1 MGEKKELVSYDS
13 SVNVSGNYLS
23 VAANQA
29 ILNGLLSE
37 TDMVNIQNKLWM
49 LLERQTERFT
59 MGDSSSVPVETAEG
73 LLTSINFCIEMYLK
87 KNNNIF
93 ESASKLKNE
102 NLFDLFALGQVE
114 IAMNID
120 RGKKLL
126 KEAQE
131 SALDVD
137 NISYH
142 DTLKEITAFFK
153 KYDYRFF
160 AHDIPCMIDYQLCH
174 QVPELQGIEYINEY
188 LRRFIIEN
196 KFCRYFNC
204 ELIISLLQ
212 EYCPD
217 YKGQLIN
224 IFEPVCTNGIG
235 LALLDKNVFSL
246 NITESDRVELLNLF
260 RLWPEKEAM
269 ENLALAA
276 DKLYGLLEIE
286 DSDTRKYLK
295 KTAIELYSR
304 IKILKDIDKFDKL
317 FIELYVKKETA
328 PLFQYYDGDLMDDEA
343 LRRLIDEIQ
352 DCRYLSDKI
361 AIIKEQVHSV
371 RDLIEVLNVCLWG
384 NEYAEL
390 FRSFSDLEIA
400 ILLHFLHERYEETDD
415 LSPIFPWEVQLVDH
429 IKSLGKTRQKDIER
443 ILKRNI

>member
-13 SVNVSGNYLS
+13 PVNVSGSYLS

-59 MGDSSSVPVETAEG
+59 MGDSSSVPVEIAEE
-73 LLTSINFCIEMYLK
+73 LLTSISYCIEMYLK
-87 KNNNIF
+87 KSSNIF
-93 ESASKLKNE
+93 ENAAKLKNE

-114 IAMNID
+114 IVMNID

-131 SALDVD
+131 SAIKVD

-142 DTLKEITAFFK
+142 DTLKEIAAFFK

-174 QVPELQGIEYINEY
+174 EVSDLLGIEYINEY
-188 LRRFIIEN
+188 LHRFIIEN
-196 KFCRYFNC
+196 KFCGHFNC

-217 YKGQLIN
+217 YKEQLIN

-235 LALLDKNVFSL
+235 LALIGKDVFTV
-246 NITESDRVELLNLF
+246 NITDADRVELLNLF
-260 RLWPEKEAM
+260 RLWTEKEAI

-276 DKLYGLLEIE
+276 NKLYGLLEIE
-286 DSDTRKYLK
+286 DSDTREYLK
-295 KTAIELYSR
+295 KTAVGLYSR
-304 IKILKDIDKFDKL
+304 IRILKDIDKFDKL
-317 FIELYVKKETA
+317 FIELNVKKETA
-328 PLFQYYDGDLMDDEA
+328 PLFQYYDGDLLDDEA
-343 LRRLIDEIQ
+343 LRRFIDEIQ
-352 DCRYLSDKI
+352 DCRYLPDKI
-361 AIIKEQVHSV
+361 AIIKEQIHSV

-384 NEYAEL
+384 NEYTEL
-390 FRSFSDLEIA
+390 FRSFSDLEVA
-400 ILLHFLHERYEETDD
+400 VLLHFLHERHEETDD
-415 LSPIFPWEVQLVDH
+415 LSPVFPWEVQLIDH
-429 IKSLGKTRQKDIER
+429 IKSLEKGRQKDIER
-443 ILKRNI
+443 ILKRN